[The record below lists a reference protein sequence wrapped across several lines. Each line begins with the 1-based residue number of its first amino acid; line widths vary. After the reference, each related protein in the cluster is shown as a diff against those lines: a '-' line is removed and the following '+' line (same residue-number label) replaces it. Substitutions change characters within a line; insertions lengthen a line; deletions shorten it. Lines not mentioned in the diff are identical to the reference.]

1 MYIKYEFTIQ
11 NFGFRIKTQIQ
22 LSFEFTRIIN
32 NKCTLDKPK
41 IRQNLISKFESKIGP
56 EIRSERS
63 WDWRSDFE
71 SQRFIVGHIAQ
82 YDIKSFIFLQQTEAI
97 MAYLSLVS
105 PSPVDYVI

>member
-1 MYIKYEFTIQ
+1 MYIKYEFTFQ
-11 NFGFRIKTQIQ
+11 NFGFSIKTQIQ
-22 LSFEFTRIIN
+22 LEFTRIIN

-41 IRQNLISKFESKIGP
+41 IRQNWISKFESKILRLDLRDH
-56 EIRSERS
+56 EIEEVILNLKRA
-63 WDWRSDFE
+63 
-71 SQRFIVGHIAQ
+71 FIVGHVAQ